1 MTYDLLFLTSSGL
14 HFMIQI
20 CTLIFIF
27 FLLLLPVNGQTF
39 TDSNLPIVLITT
51 DGGAT
56 IPDEPGVKGNMKII
70 YREPGQRNYLTDQ
83 NTPAFLNY
91 SGRIDIEIRG
101 SSSQVSPKKNYGFT
115 TLMAD
120 NLTNNNVSLL
130 NMPPENDWI
139 LGGMVF
145 DTAMIRDFL
154 TLSLSRRIGNYAP
167 GSEYCEVV
175 VNGNYKG
182 LFMLQEKI
190 KADNN
195 RVDVH
200 KITAADNLV
209 PAITG
214 GYITKADKP
223 TGGDPIAWTMYSW
236 FGPAV
241 EYILYFPKP
250 EDATTQQTNY
260 IRSEFFKLET
270 AAKNND
276 ISLINGYPS
285 IIDVPSFVDFMLL
298 NEFAANPDAYQYS
311 TYFHKDL
318 NGKLRAG
325 PLWDIDLSYGNDLF
339 QWYLDR
345 SKPDIWFFQDYQN
358 DGSRFWRDL
367 FYNTHFRCYLSRR
380 YNELIQPG
388 QPLNQ
393 SNLESYIDQT
403 VAIISEAVARDYARW
418 GKTGSHDQRIAGIKT
433 FITARLSWMSANIGS
448 FSACSNVA
456 VPPLVITRIMYHP
469 MVTTAFPDGDGLEFI
484 EIRNNGT
491 QAVNMT
497 GIYFRGT
504 GLVYQFPANSTL
516 GPGLCVILASNAG
529 EFQRKY
535 DFAPYGQFTRQLSN
549 NSQAIVLADGF
560 GNIIDSVTYLD
571 ASPWPVADG
580 NGFFLK
586 LTDINLDNSL
596 PSSWIASNEIITAT
610 DDLPFAGSIRIFP
623 NPVADMLR
631 IQADRPL
638 ISVILTDI
646 QGRTMLASEPGTV
659 SYEIDM
665 TGFKPGTYIVTVITE
680 GETQNEKIVRK

>member
-1 MTYDLLFLTSSGL
+1 MRRP
-14 HFMIQI
+14 
-20 CTLIFIF
+20 CTLIFLF
-27 FLLLLPVNGQTF
+27 TMLLPLKGQTF

-51 DGGAT
+51 DGGLS
-56 IPDEPGVKGNMKII
+56 IPDEPGVKGTMKII
-70 YREPGQRNYLTDQ
+70 YRGPGLRNYVTDQ

-101 SSSQVSPKKNYGFT
+101 SSSQESPKKNYGFT

-120 NLTNNNVSLL
+120 NITNNNVSLL

-154 TLSLSRRIGNYAP
+154 TLSLSRLIGNYAP
-167 GSEYCEVV
+167 GCEYCEVV
-175 VNGNYKG
+175 VNGDYRG
-182 LFMLQEKI
+182 LYMLQEKI

-200 KITAADNLV
+200 KITAADNLI

-241 EYILYFPKP
+241 EYIHHFPKP
-250 EDATTQQTNY
+250 DDVTTQQTNY
-260 IRSEFFKLET
+260 IRGEFFKLET

-276 ISLINGYPS
+276 ISLITGYPS

-298 NEFAANPDAYQYS
+298 SEFAGNPDAYHYS

-367 FYNTHFRCYLSRR
+367 FYNTQFRCYLSRR
-380 YNELIQPG
+380 FNELIQPG

-393 SNLESYIDQT
+393 SNLESFIDQV
-403 VAIISEAVARDYARW
+403 VAIISEAVTRDYARW
-418 GKTGSHDQRIAGIKT
+418 GKTGTHAQRIAGIKA

-469 MVTTAFPDGDGLEFI
+469 MVTPSFPDGDLLEFI

-491 QAVNMT
+491 QAVSLT

-504 GLVYQFPANSTL
+504 GLVYQFPANATL
-516 GPGLCVILASNAG
+516 GPGLCVILASNAA

-535 DFAPYGQFTRQLSN
+535 GFAPYGQFTRQLSN
-549 NSQAIVLADGF
+549 NSQAIILADGF
-560 GNIIDSVTYLD
+560 GNIIDNVTYLD
-571 ASPWPVADG
+571 ASPWPLADG

-596 PSSWIASNEIITAT
+596 PSSWIASNEIITAA
-610 DDLPFAGSIRIFP
+610 DDLPFAGSLRIFP
-623 NPVADMLR
+623 NPVADRLR
-631 IQADRPL
+631 IQADSPL
-638 ISVILTDI
+638 LAVILTDI
-646 QGRTMLASEPGTV
+646 QGRMLFTFEPGTG

-665 TGFKPGTYIVTVITE
+665 TGFKPGTYIVTVVTE
-680 GETQNEKIVRK
+680 GKTWNEKIVKK

>member
-1 MTYDLLFLTSSGL
+1 MRRS
-14 HFMIQI
+14 

-27 FLLLLPVNGQTF
+27 LLLLLRVNGQTF

-51 DGGAT
+51 DGGAP

-70 YREPGQRNYLTDQ
+70 YRGPGQRNYLTDQ

-101 SSSQVSPKKNYGFT
+101 SSSQESPKKNYGFT

-120 NLTNNNVSLL
+120 NLTNNNVSLAG
-130 NMPPENDWI
+130 MPPENDWI

-175 VNGNYKG
+175 INGNYRG
-182 LFMLQEKI
+182 LYMLQEKI

-200 KITAADNLV
+200 KITATDNLL

-214 GYITKADKP
+214 GYITKADKS
-223 TGGDPIAWTMYSW
+223 TGGDQIAWTMYSW

-241 EYILYFPKP
+241 EYIHHFPKP

-285 IIDVPSFVDFMLL
+285 IIDVPSFVDYMLL
-298 NEFAANPDAYQYS
+298 NEFAANPDAYHYS

-367 FYNTHFRCYLSRR
+367 FYNTRFRCYLSKRF
-380 YNELIQPG
+380 NELIQPG

-393 SNLESYIDQT
+393 SDLESYIDQT
-403 VAIISEAVARDYARW
+403 VAIIDEAVSRDYARW
-418 GKTGSHDQRIAGIKT
+418 GKTGSHAQRIAGIKA

-448 FSACSNVA
+448 FSACNNVE

-469 MVTTAFPDGDGLEFI
+469 PVTPDFPNGDDLEFI
-484 EIRNNGT
+484 EIRNNST
-491 QAVNMT
+491 QTVSLT
-497 GIYFRGT
+497 GVYFRGT
-504 GLVYQFPANSTL
+504 GLVYQFPANSSL
-516 GPGLCVILASNAG
+516 GPGLCVILASNAVQ
-529 EFQRKY
+529 FQKKY
-535 DFAPYGQFTRQLSN
+535 GFPPYGQFTRQLSN
-549 NSQAIVLADGF
+549 NSQAIILADGF
-560 GNIIDSVTYLD
+560 GNVIDYVTYFD
-571 ASPWPVADG
+571 VSPWPVADG
-580 NGFFLK
+580 NGFYLK

-596 PSSWIASNEIITAT
+596 PSSWIASNDIITAA
-610 DDLPFAGSIRIFP
+610 DDLTFAGSISIFP
-623 NPVADMLR
+623 NPVADRLR
-631 IQADRPL
+631 IVADSPL

-646 QGRTMLASEPGTV
+646 LGRTLFTFTPGTV

-665 TGFKPGTYIVTVITE
+665 TVFSPGTYIVTVITE
-680 GETQNEKIVRK
+680 GKTRTEKIVRK

>member
-1 MTYDLLFLTSSGL
+1 
-14 HFMIQI
+14 
-20 CTLIFIF
+20 
-27 FLLLLPVNGQTF
+27 
-39 TDSNLPIVLITT
+39 
-51 DGGAT
+51 
-56 IPDEPGVKGNMKII
+56 
-70 YREPGQRNYLTDQ
+70 
-83 NTPAFLNY
+83 
-91 SGRIDIEIRG
+91 
-101 SSSQVSPKKNYGFT
+101 
-115 TLMAD
+115 
-120 NLTNNNVSLL
+120 
-130 NMPPENDWI
+130 
-139 LGGMVF
+139 
-145 DTAMIRDFL
+145 
-154 TLSLSRRIGNYAP
+154 
-167 GSEYCEVV
+167 VV
-175 VNGNYKG
+175 VNGNYIG
-182 LFMLQEKI
+182 LYMLQEKI

-195 RVDVH
+195 RVDIH
-200 KITAADNLV
+200 KITAADNLL

-241 EYILYFPKP
+241 DYIHHFPKP

-276 ISLINGYPS
+276 ISLITGYPS
-285 IIDVPSFVDFMLL
+285 LIDVPSFVDFMLL
-298 NEFAANPDAYQYS
+298 SEFAANPDAYNYS

-367 FYNTHFRCYLSRR
+367 FYNSQFRCYLSRR
-380 YNELIQPG
+380 FNELIQPG

-393 SNLESYIDQT
+393 SNLESNIDQT
-403 VAIISEAVARDYARW
+403 VANITEAVTRDYERW
-418 GKTGSHDQRIAGIKT
+418 GKTGTHAQRITGIKA
-433 FITARLSWMSANIGS
+433 FITARLNWMSANIGS
-448 FSACSNVA
+448 FSACSNVT

-469 MVTTAFPDGDGLEFI
+469 MITPSFPDGDDLEFI

-491 QAVNMT
+491 QTVILT

-504 GLVYQFPANSTL
+504 GLVYQFPANASL
-516 GPGLCVILASNAG
+516 GPGLCVILASNAA

-535 DFAPYGQFTRQLSN
+535 GFAPYGQFTRQLSN
-549 NSQAIVLADGF
+549 NSQTIILADGF
-560 GNIIDSVTYLD
+560 GNIIDNVTYLD

-596 PSSWIASNEIITAT
+596 PSSWIASNEIITST
-610 DDLPFAGSIRIFP
+610 DDLPFTGNIRIFP
-623 NPVADMLR
+623 NPVADRLR

-638 ISVILTDI
+638 LEVIINDI
-646 QGRTMLASEPGTV
+646 QGRTLFTFEPGTG

-665 TGFKPGTYIVTVITE
+665 TGFKPGTYIVTAVTD
-680 GETQNEKIVRK
+680 GKTWNEKIVKK

>member
-1 MTYDLLFLTSSGL
+1 
-14 HFMIQI
+14 MIRI
-20 CTLIFIF
+20 CTLIFLI
-27 FLLLLPVNGQTF
+27 FLLLLPVKGQTF

-51 DGGAT
+51 DGGAP

-70 YREPGQRNYLTDQ
+70 YRGPGQRNYLTDQ

-91 SGRIDIEIRG
+91 SGRIDVEIRG
-101 SSSQVSPKKNYGFT
+101 SSSQESPKKNYGFT

-120 NLTNNNVSLL
+120 NLTNNNVSLMG
-130 NMPPENDWI
+130 MPPENDWI

-175 VNGNYKG
+175 VNGNYRG
-182 LFMLQEKI
+182 LYMLQEKI

-200 KITAADNLV
+200 KITATDNLT
-209 PAITG
+209 PSITG
-214 GYITKADKP
+214 GYITKADKS
-223 TGGDPIAWTMYSW
+223 TGGDQIAWTMYSW

-241 EYILYFPKP
+241 EYIHHFPKP

-260 IRSEFFKLET
+260 IRGEFFKLET

-285 IIDVPSFVDFMLL
+285 LIDVPSFIDFMLL
-298 NEFAANPDAYQYS
+298 SEFAGNPDAYQYS

-367 FYNTHFRCYLSRR
+367 FYNTQFRCYLSRR

-393 SNLESYIDQT
+393 SNLESHIDLIVT
-403 VAIISEAVARDYARW
+403 TIDEAVVRDYARW
-418 GKTGSHDQRIAGIKT
+418 AKTGSHAQRIAGIKT
-433 FITARLSWMSANIGS
+433 FIAARLIWLSANIGS

-456 VPPLVITRIMYHP
+456 VPPLVITSIMYHP
-469 MVTTAFPDGDGLEFI
+469 PVTPAFPDSDDLEFI
-484 EIRNNGT
+484 EIRNTGT
-491 QAVNMT
+491 QAVNLT

-504 GLVYQFPANSTL
+504 GLVYQFPVNSIL
-516 GPGLCVILASNAG
+516 GPGQCVILASNAA
-529 EFQRKY
+529 EFQKKY
-535 DFAPYGQFTRQLSN
+535 GFPPYGQFTRQLSN
-549 NSQAIVLADGF
+549 NSQTIILADGF
-560 GNIIDSVTYLD
+560 GNIIDNVTYLD
-571 ASPWPVADG
+571 ASPWPAADG
-580 NGFFLK
+580 NGYYLK
-586 LTDINLDNSL
+586 LTDPGLDNAL
-596 PSSWIASNEIITAT
+596 PTSWTASNDVITSVG
-610 DDLPFAGSIRIFP
+610 DLTFTGSISIYP
-623 NPVADMLR
+623 NPVS
-631 IQADRPL
+631 DRLFMSSDDPIL
-638 ISVILTDI
+638 SVTLTDL
-646 QGRTMLASEPGTV
+646 QGRRVYTAAPGTV
-659 SYEIDM
+659 SFELDM
-665 TGFKPGTYIVTVITE
+665 TEFERGTFIVTLTTE
-680 GETQNEKIVRK
+680 GQARSTKIVRY

>member
-1 MTYDLLFLTSSGL
+1 MRRLLTLT
-14 HFMIQI
+14 FP
-20 CTLIFIF
+20 F
-27 FLLLLPVNGQTF
+27 FLLLLPLHGQTF
-39 TDSNLPIVLITT
+39 TDSNLPIVVITT
-51 DGGAT
+51 DGGAS

-70 YREPGQRNYLTDQ
+70 YRGPGLRNYLTDQ

-101 SSSQVSPKKNYGFT
+101 SSSQESPKKNYGFT

-120 NLTNNNVSLL
+120 NLTNNNVTLMG
-130 NMPPENDWI
+130 MPPENDWI

-167 GSEYCEVV
+167 RCEYCEVLI
-175 VNGNYKG
+175 NGDYRG
-182 LFMLQEKI
+182 LYLLQEKI

-200 KITAADNLV
+200 KITAADNLL
-209 PAITG
+209 PAISG
-214 GYITKADKP
+214 GYITKADKS
-223 TGGDPIAWTMYSW
+223 TGGDQIAWTMYSW
-236 FGPAV
+236 FGSPV
-241 EYILYFPKP
+241 EYIHHFPKP

-260 IRSEFFKLET
+260 IRGEFFKLET

-276 ISLINGYPS
+276 ISLITGYPS
-285 IIDVPSFVDFMLL
+285 LIDVPSFVDFMLL
-298 NEFAANPDAYQYS
+298 NEFAGNPDAYTYS

-325 PLWDIDLSYGNDLF
+325 PMWDIDLSYGNDLF

-367 FYNTHFRCYLSRR
+367 FYNTQFRCYLSRR
-380 YNELIQPG
+380 FHELIQPG
-388 QPLNQ
+388 EPLNK
-393 SNLESYIDQT
+393 SDLDSFIDQT
-403 VAIISEAVARDYARW
+403 VALISEAVARDYTRW
-418 GKTGSHDQRIAGIKT
+418 GKTGTHAQRITGIKN
-433 FITARLSWMSANIGS
+433 FITARLNWMSANIGS

-469 MVTTAFPDGDGLEFI
+469 MVTPEFPDGDDLEFI

-491 QAVNMT
+491 QTVILT

-516 GPGLCVILASNAG
+516 APGSCVILASNSA

-535 DFAPYGQFTRQLSN
+535 GFAPYGQFTRQLSN
-549 NSQAIVLADGF
+549 NSQTITLADGF
-560 GNIIDSVTYLD
+560 GNIIDNLTYSD
-571 ASPWPVADG
+571 AFPWPVADG
-580 NGFFLK
+580 NGSYLK
-586 LTDINLDNSL
+586 LTDINLDNAL
-596 PSSWIASNEIITAT
+596 PSSWIASNDIITAA
-610 DDLPFAGSIRIFP
+610 DDLPFTGNLRLFP
-623 NPVADMLR
+623 NPVSDWLH
-631 IQADRPL
+631 ITADRPL
-638 ISVILTDI
+638 IAVIITDLS
-646 QGRTMLASEPGTV
+646 GRTMFNFEPETG
-659 SYEIDM
+659 SYDLDM
-665 TGFKPGTYIVTVITE
+665 TGFKPGTYILTVVTE
-680 GETQNEKIVRK
+680 GKTWTEKIVRK

>member
-1 MTYDLLFLTSSGL
+1 MRRS
-14 HFMIQI
+14 
-20 CTLIFIF
+20 CTLIFLF
-27 FLLLLPVNGQTF
+27 AMLLLPLKGQTF

-51 DGGAT
+51 DGGT
-56 IPDEPGVKGNMKII
+56 PIPDEPGVKGNMKII
-70 YREPGQRNYLTDQ
+70 YRGPGQRNYLTDQ

-101 SSSQVSPKKNYGFT
+101 SSSQESPKKNYGFT

-120 NLTNNNVSLL
+120 NLTNNNVSLMG
-130 NMPPENDWI
+130 MPSENDWI

-175 VNGNYKG
+175 VNGNYRG
-182 LFMLQEKI
+182 LYMLQEKI

-200 KITAADNLV
+200 KITTTDNLL
-209 PAITG
+209 PSITG

-241 EYILYFPKP
+241 EYINHFPKP

-260 IRSEFFKLET
+260 IRGEFFRLET

-298 NEFAANPDAYQYS
+298 NEFAGNPDAYTYS

-345 SKPDIWFFQDYQN
+345 SKPNIWFFQDYQN

-367 FYNTHFRCYLSRR
+367 FYNTQFRCYLSRR
-380 YNELIQPG
+380 FNELIQPG

-393 SNLESYIDQT
+393 SNLELYIDQT
-403 VAIISEAVARDYARW
+403 VAIINEAVVRDYARW
-418 GKTGSHDQRIAGIKT
+418 GKTGSHAQRIAGIKN
-433 FITARLSWMSANIGS
+433 FITARLSWLSANIGS
-448 FSACSNVA
+448 FAACSNVA

-469 MVTTAFPDGDGLEFI
+469 LVTAAFPDGDDLEFI

-491 QAVNMT
+491 QAVNLT

-504 GLVYQFPANSTL
+504 GLVYQFPANATL
-516 GPGLCVILASNAG
+516 GPGLCVILASNAA
-529 EFQRKY
+529 EFQKKY
-535 DFAPYGQFTRQLSN
+535 GFAPYGQFTRQLSN
-549 NSQAIVLADGF
+549 NSQTIILADGF
-560 GNIIDSVTYLD
+560 GNIIDNVTYLD

-580 NGFFLK
+580 NGYFLK

-596 PSSWIASNEIITAT
+596 PSSWIASNEIITAV
-610 DDLPFAGSIRIFP
+610 DDFPFAGSIRIFP
-623 NPVADMLR
+623 NPVADRLR

-638 ISVILTDI
+638 LSVIISDI
-646 QGRTMLASEPGTV
+646 MGRMLFTFEPGTG

-665 TGFKPGTYIVTVITE
+665 TGFKSGTYIVTVVTE
-680 GETQNEKIVRK
+680 GKTWNEKIVRK

>member
-1 MTYDLLFLTSSGL
+1 
-14 HFMIQI
+14 MIRT
-20 CTLIFIF
+20 CTLIFLI
-27 FLLLLPVNGQTF
+27 FLLLFPVKGQSF
-39 TDSNLPIVLITT
+39 SDSNLPIVLITT
-51 DGGAT
+51 DGGAP

-70 YREPGQRNYLTDQ
+70 YRGPGQRNYLTDQ

-101 SSSQVSPKKNYGFT
+101 SSSQESPKKNYGFT

-120 NLTNNNVSLL
+120 NLTNNNVSLMG
-130 NMPPENDWI
+130 MPPENDWI

-175 VNGNYKG
+175 VNGNYRG
-182 LFMLQEKI
+182 LYMLQEKI

-195 RVDVH
+195 RVDIH
-200 KITAADNLV
+200 KITAADNLT

-223 TGGDPIAWTMYSW
+223 TGGDQIAWTMESW
-236 FGPAV
+236 FRTPV
-241 EYILYFPKP
+241 EYIHHFPKP
-250 EDATTQQTNY
+250 EVATTQQTNY
-260 IRSEFFKLET
+260 IRGEFFKLET

-276 ISLINGYPS
+276 VSLINGYPS
-285 IIDVPSFVDFMLL
+285 LIDVPSFIDFMLL
-298 NEFAANPDAYQYS
+298 SEFAGNPDAYQYS

-367 FYNTHFRCYLSRR
+367 FYNTQFRCYLSRR
-380 YNELIQPG
+380 FNELIQPG

-393 SNLESYIDQT
+393 TNLDSYIDQI
-403 VAIISEAVARDYARW
+403 VATINEAVVRDYARW
-418 GKTGSHDQRIAGIKT
+418 GKTGNHAQRIAGIKI
-433 FITARLSWMSANIGS
+433 FIAARLGWLSANIGS

-456 VPPLVITRIMYHP
+456 VPPLVITSIMYHP
-469 MVTTAFPDGDGLEFI
+469 PVTPAFPDGDDLEFI
-484 EIRNNGT
+484 EIRNTGT
-491 QAVNMT
+491 QAVNLT

-504 GLVYQFPANSTL
+504 GLVYQFPANSIL
-516 GPGLCVILASNAG
+516 GPGQCVILASNAA
-529 EFQRKY
+529 EFQKKY
-535 DFAPYGQFTRQLSN
+535 GFPPYGQFTRQLSN
-549 NSQAIVLADGF
+549 NSQTIILADGF
-560 GNIIDSVTYLD
+560 GNIIDNVTYFD

-580 NGFFLK
+580 NGYYLK
-586 LTDINLDNSL
+586 LTDPGLDNAL
-596 PSSWIASNEIITAT
+596 PASWTASNDVITSVG
-610 DDLPFAGSIRIFP
+610 DLAFTGNISIYP
-623 NPVADMLR
+623 NPVS
-631 IQADRPL
+631 DRLFMSSDDPIL
-638 ISVILTDI
+638 SVTLTDLL
-646 QGRTMLASEPGTV
+646 GRRVYTAAPGTV
-659 SYEIDM
+659 RIELDM
-665 TGFKPGTYIVTVITE
+665 TEFERGTYIVTLTTE
-680 GETQNEKIVRK
+680 GQTRTTKIVRY

>member
-1 MTYDLLFLTSSGL
+1 MRLP
-14 HFMIQI
+14 
-20 CTLIFIF
+20 CT
-27 FLLLLPVNGQTF
+27 LLLLFFLFLLPVKGQTF

-51 DGGAT
+51 DGGGG

-70 YREPGQRNYLTDQ
+70 YRGPGLRNYLTDD

-101 SSSQVSPKKNYGFT
+101 SSSQESPKKNYGFT

-130 NMPPENDWI
+130 GMPPENDWI

-145 DTAMIRDFL
+145 DTAMIRDYL

-175 VNGNYKG
+175 LNGNYIG
-182 LFMLQEKI
+182 LYLLQEKI

-200 KITAADNLV
+200 KITPTDNLL
-209 PAITG
+209 PAISG

-241 EYILYFPKP
+241 EYIHHFPKP
-250 EDATTQQTNY
+250 ENVTVQQTNY
-260 IRSEFFKLET
+260 IRGVFFNLEN
-270 AAKNND
+270 AARNND
-276 ISLINGYPS
+276 ISLISGYPS
-285 IIDVPSFVDFMLL
+285 LIDVPSFVDYMLIS
-298 NEFAANPDAYQYS
+298 EFAANPDAYQYS

-325 PLWDIDLSYGNDLF
+325 PLWDLDLSYGNDLF
-339 QWYLDR
+339 QWFLDR

-367 FYNTHFRCYLSRR
+367 FYNTQFRCYLSRR
-380 YNELIQPG
+380 FNELIQPG

-403 VAIISEAVARDYARW
+403 VANISEAVARDYTRW
-418 GKTGSHDQRIAGIKT
+418 GKAGGHAQRISGIKT
-433 FITARLSWMSANIGS
+433 FIGARLSWMSANIGS
-448 FSACSNVA
+448 FSACSYVA

-469 MVTTAFPDGDGLEFI
+469 MVTPEFPVSDDLEFL
-484 EIRNNGT
+484 EIRNNST
-491 QAVNMT
+491 QAVSLT
-497 GIYFRGT
+497 GVYFRGT
-504 GLVYQFPANSTL
+504 GLVYQFPANATL
-516 GPGLCVILASNAG
+516 GPGLCVILASNSA
-529 EFQRKY
+529 EFQKKY
-535 DFAPYGQFTRQLSN
+535 GFPPYGQFTRQLSN
-549 NSQAIVLADGF
+549 NSQALVLADGF
-560 GNIIDSVTYLD
+560 GNIIDNVTYFD
-571 ASPWPVADG
+571 AFPWPVADG
-580 NGFFLK
+580 NGYYLK
-586 LTDINLDNSL
+586 LTDVNLDNAL
-596 PSSWIASNEIITAT
+596 PASWIAANDIITAT
-610 DDLPFAGSIRIFP
+610 DDIPYAGSLSIFP
-623 NPVADMLR
+623 NPVAERLR
-631 IQADRPL
+631 IEADKTIQA
-638 ISVILTDI
+638 VILTDMR
-646 QGRTMLASEPGTV
+646 GHTLFSFEPGTG

-665 TGFKPGTYIVTVITE
+665 TGFRPGTYILTVVTE
-680 GETQNEKIVRK
+680 GQTRSEKIVRK

>member
-1 MTYDLLFLTSSGL
+1 MRKLCTFIILNLILFLPSEA
-14 HFMIQI
+14 
-20 CTLIFIF
+20 
-27 FLLLLPVNGQTF
+27 QTF
-39 TDSNLPIVLITT
+39 TDSNLPIVLINT
-51 DGGAT
+51 DGGVT

-70 YREPGQRNYLTDQ
+70 YRGPGLRNYLTDV

-101 SSSQVSPKKNYGFT
+101 SSSQESPKKNYGFT

-120 NLTNNNVSLL
+120 NITNNNVSLL

-167 GSEYCEVV
+167 RTEYCEVV
-175 VNGNYKG
+175 VNGNYSG
-182 LFMLQEKI
+182 LYILQEKI

-195 RVDVH
+195 RVDIH
-200 KITAADNLV
+200 KISLTDNLL
-209 PAITG
+209 PAVSG
-214 GYITKADKP
+214 GYITKADKS
-223 TGGDPIAWTMYSW
+223 TGGDQIAWTMYSW

-241 EYILYFPKP
+241 KYIHHFPKP
-250 EDATTQQTNY
+250 EDVTTLQTNY
-260 IRSEFFKLET
+260 IRGEFFKLET

-276 ISLINGYPS
+276 ISLVNGYPS
-285 IIDVPSFVDFMLL
+285 LIDVPSFIDFMLL

-311 TYFHKDL
+311 TFFHKDR

-325 PLWDIDLSYGNDLF
+325 PIWDIDLSYGNDLF

-367 FYNTHFRCYLSRR
+367 FYNTQFRCYLSRR
-380 YNELIQPG
+380 FNELIQPG

-403 VAIISEAVARDYARW
+403 VAIISEAVARDYTRW
-418 GKTGSHDQRIAGIKT
+418 GKNGSHAQRIAGIKT
-433 FITARLSWMSANIGS
+433 FITARLSWISANIGS
-448 FSACSNVA
+448 SSACSNVA
-456 VPPLVITRIMYHP
+456 VPPLVITKIMYHP
-469 MVTTAFPDGDGLEFI
+469 MVTPAFPDSDDLEFI

-491 QAVNMT
+491 QAVSLT
-497 GIYFRGT
+497 GIYFGGT

-516 GPGLCVILASNAG
+516 GPGLCVILASNAA
-529 EFQRKY
+529 EFQKKY
-535 DFAPYGQFTRQLSN
+535 GFAPYGQFTRQLSN
-549 NSQAIVLADGF
+549 NSQTIILADGF
-560 GNIIDSVTYLD
+560 GNIIDNVTYLD

-596 PSSWIASNEIITAT
+596 ASSWIASNEIITAA
-610 DDLPFAGSIRIFP
+610 DDLPFAGSLRIFP
-623 NPVADMLR
+623 NPVADRLR

-638 ISVILTDI
+638 KSVIMTDMR
-646 QGRTMLASEPGTV
+646 GRMLFTFEPGTV

-665 TGFKPGTYIVTVITE
+665 TGFKSGTYIVTVVTE
-680 GETQNEKIVRK
+680 GKTWNEKIVRK